1 MSDKEQNIENFF
13 KKRLG
18 QKDFPFRE
26 EDWLLMEARLDA
38 SAVST
43 AGGGGSFVG
52 LKAVA
57 AVVVLTVIAFL
68 SGWFL
73 KEYFDN
79 RESKNGEIGRVIQ
92 PKNSGASTLQLD
104 SQATEESES
113 KPKILNENQPTETDA
128 KLPGREE
135 LSDRNGEVSTSN
147 SAGIAGEGRAEQ
159 GESFSQQRRAKEPA
173 KASFDADESKASIG
187 TKEVPQT
194 QQSAGHPGAGNV
206 NDFSEAGFED
216 EQRPEIITHLSS
228 KPLAYSPLIGYKAA
242 FNLAPLYVDNP
253 SEAIP
258 DEGFYRFAVGL
269 AASPDVSSIGFHPS
283 LKEIGKGFGLLAE
296 YSPGR
301 RWKLSGG
308 VYKFDK
314 VYAAGAGDYNPPFG
328 SGWPGGIEPIRTDAS
343 CSVLDVPITVSLQV
357 VNIGR
362 TRIWVSAGMS
372 SYWMLSENYSYVYE
386 EGVEGRYKGWSG
398 ENWSNHPLS
407 VVSASFSIETYLTRH
422 FSVQLEPFVKAP
434 LGGVGYGD
442 VHLFTTGTLVT
453 AKYHF
458 LKKTIN

>member
-38 SAVST
+38 SVVST
-43 AGGGGSFVG
+43 GRRGSSFVG

-57 AVVVLTVIAFL
+57 VVTVLTIVAFL

-73 KEYFDN
+73 NEHFDN
-79 RESKNGEIGRVIQ
+79 QVDKNGEVVTVTR
-92 PKNSGASTLQLD
+92 PKDSDPSTLQMD
-104 SQATEESES
+104 SHATEESES
-113 KPKILNENQPTETDA
+113 KPKIQSQTQSAESSD
-128 KLPGREE
+128 KLPGREG
-135 LSDRNGEVSTSN
+135 LSDRNGEPSTSN
-147 SAGIAGEGRAEQ
+147 TAGIGGEGGAEQ
-159 GESFSQQRRAKEPA
+159 REPSSQQGRANAAA

-187 TKEVPQT
+187 NKEVPQT
-194 QQSAGHPGAGNV
+194 QQSAGHLGVEPV

-216 EQRPEIITHLSS
+216 EGRPEVITHLSN
-228 KPLAYSPLIGYKAA
+228 KQLPHSPLIGYKAA
-242 FNLAPLYVDNP
+242 LNLAPPYTANP
-253 SEAIP
+253 PEAIP

-283 LKEIGKGFGLLAE
+283 LKEIGKGFGFLAE
-296 YSPGR
+296 FSPGR

-398 ENWSNHPLS
+398 QNWSNHPLS
-407 VVSASFSIETYLTRH
+407 VVSASFSVETYLSRH

-442 VHLFTTGTLVT
+442 VRLFTTGTLVT

-458 LKKTIN
+458 LKKP

>member
-13 KKRLG
+13 RKRLG
-18 QKDFPFRE
+18 QKDFPFRD

-43 AGGGGSFVG
+43 GGGGGSFVG

-92 PKNSGASTLQLD
+92 PKNSDASTLQMD

-113 KPKILNENQPTETDA
+113 KLKILNENQPTETDA
-128 KLPGREE
+128 KLPGSEE
-135 LSDRNGEVSTSN
+135 LSYRNGEASTSN
-147 SAGIAGEGRAEQ
+147 TEGIAREGRAEQ
-159 GESFSQQRRAKEPA
+159 RESSPQRGRANEA
-173 KASFDADESKASIG
+173 ARVIFDADKSQEVSNGNKV
-187 TKEVPQT
+187 VPQT
-194 QQSAGHPGAGNV
+194 LQTADHPGVGNV
-206 NDFSEAGFED
+206 NDS
-216 EQRPEIITHLSS
+216 PEIVLNDEERREAISHLNS
-228 KPLAYSPLIGYKAA
+228 KPLAHSPLIGYKAA
-242 FNLAPLYVDNP
+242 LNLAPLYAPNP
-253 SEAIP
+253 PETIP
-258 DEGFYRFAVGL
+258 DKGFYRFAVGL

-283 LKEIGKGFGLLAE
+283 LKDVGKGFGFLAE

-357 VNIGR
+357 VNIGK

-386 EGVEGRYKGWSG
+386 DGVEGRYKGWSG

-407 VVSASFSIETYLTRH
+407 VVSASFSIETYLTRD

-442 VHLFTTGTLVT
+442 VRLFTTGTLVT

-458 LKKTIN
+458 LKKP

>member
-18 QKDFPFRE
+18 QKDFPFRD

-38 SAVST
+38 SAVAT
-43 AGGGGSFVG
+43 GGGGSSFAG

-57 AVVVLTVIAFL
+57 AVVLLTVIAFL

-73 KEYFDN
+73 KEYFDDQ
-79 RESKNGEIGRVIQ
+79 ESKNGEIGRVIQ
-92 PKNSGASTLQLD
+92 PKNSGSSTLQMD
-104 SQATEESES
+104 SQATEEIES
-113 KPKILNENQPTETDA
+113 KPKVLNENQPTETDA

-147 SAGIAGEGRAEQ
+147 TAGIAREGGTEQ
-159 GESFSQQRRAKEPA
+159 REPSPQQRRAKEPA

-206 NDFSEAGFED
+206 DDFSEAGFKD
-216 EQRPEIITHLSS
+216 ERPPEVFTHLTS
-228 KPLAYSPLIGYKAA
+228 KPLANSPLIGYRSDL
-242 FNLAPLYVDNP
+242 NLAPLYAPNP
-253 SEAIP
+253 PEAIP
-258 DEGFYRFAVGL
+258 DKGFYRFAVGL

-283 LKEIGKGFGLLAE
+283 LKDVGKGFGFLAE

-362 TRIWVSAGMS
+362 TRIWVSTGMS

-386 EGVEGRYKGWSG
+386 DGVEGRYKGWSG

-407 VVSASFSIETYLTRH
+407 VVSASFSIETYLTRY

-442 VHLFTTGTLVT
+442 VRLFTTGTLVT

-458 LKKTIN
+458 LKKP

>member
-52 LKAVA
+52 LKAIV

-79 RESKNGEIGRVIQ
+79 RESKNGEIGTVIQ
-92 PKNSGASTLQLD
+92 PKNSGASRLQMD
-104 SQATEESES
+104 SHATEESES
-113 KPKILNENQPTETDA
+113 KPKILSENQPTETDA

-135 LSDRNGEVSTSN
+135 LSDRNGEVSASRA
-147 SAGIAGEGRAEQ
+147 AGIASEGRGEQ
-159 GESFSQQRRAKEPA
+159 RGAFSQQTRAKEPA
-173 KASFDADESKASIG
+173 ETVFDADKSQVSNGNKVVS
-187 TKEVPQT
+187 QT
-194 QQSAGHPGAGNV
+194 QQSAGHPGAGAV

-216 EQRPEIITHLSS
+216 EQRPEIITQLSN
-228 KPLAYSPLIGYKAA
+228 KQLPHSPLIGYKAA
-242 FNLAPLYVDNP
+242 FNLAPLCVDNP

-283 LKEIGKGFGLLAE
+283 LKEIGKGFGFLAE

-386 EGVEGRYKGWSG
+386 DGVEGRYKGWSG

-407 VVSASFSIETYLTRH
+407 VVSASFSIETYLSRH

-442 VHLFTTGTLVT
+442 VRLFTTGTLVT

-458 LKKTIN
+458 LKKP

>member
-38 SAVST
+38 SAIST
-43 AGGGGSFVG
+43 GGGGSSFVG

-92 PKNSGASTLQLD
+92 PKNSGASTLQMD
-104 SQATEESES
+104 SPATEESVS

-128 KLPGREE
+128 KFPGIEE
-135 LSDRNGEVSTSN
+135 LSDRNGEVSASRA
-147 SAGIAGEGRAEQ
+147 AGIASEDRAEQ
-159 GESFSQQRRAKEPA
+159 RGSSSQQTRAKEPA
-173 KASFDADESKASIG
+173 GAIFDADKSQVSNGNKV
-187 TKEVPQT
+187 VPQT
-194 QQSAGHPGAGNV
+194 LQTADHPGVGNV
-206 NDFSEAGFED
+206 NDFSEIGLKDGE
-216 EQRPEIITHLSS
+216 RPAVITHLSS
-228 KPLAYSPLIGYKAA
+228 KPLAHSPLVGYKAA
-242 FNLAPLYVDNP
+242 LNLAPLYAPNP
-253 SEAIP
+253 PEAIP

-283 LKEIGKGFGLLAE
+283 LKEIGKGFGFLAE

-386 EGVEGRYKGWSG
+386 DGVEGRYKGWSG